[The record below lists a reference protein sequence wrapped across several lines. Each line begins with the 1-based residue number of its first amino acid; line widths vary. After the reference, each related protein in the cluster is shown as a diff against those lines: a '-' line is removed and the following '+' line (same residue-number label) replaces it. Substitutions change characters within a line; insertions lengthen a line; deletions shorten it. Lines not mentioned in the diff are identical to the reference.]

1 MVYDLKTILE
11 MAGLVVQMKNNIN
24 KKAVGIA
31 IKKIRTINKYSL
43 QQFANVVGVSKETIL
58 NWENGIEM
66 PNRKQLIKIKKIPIN
81 F

>member
-1 MVYDLKTILE
+1 
-11 MAGLVVQMKNNIN
+11 MKNNIN

-31 IKKIRTINKYSL
+31 INKIRTINKYSL

>member
-1 MVYDLKTILE
+1 MVYDLK